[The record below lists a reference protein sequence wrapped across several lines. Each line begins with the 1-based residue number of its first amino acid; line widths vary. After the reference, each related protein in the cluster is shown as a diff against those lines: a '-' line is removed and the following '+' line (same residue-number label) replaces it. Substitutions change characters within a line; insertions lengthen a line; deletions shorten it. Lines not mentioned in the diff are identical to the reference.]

1 VGNSFMNLVM
11 GYAATH
17 PVMPAE
23 GNHEA
28 CGACPAIPGLGESNG
43 NNFTECVRE
52 TIPRTQR

>member
-1 VGNSFMNLVM
+1 MNLVM